1 MGILK
6 ESFYLVIGISSFF
19 RKEELCNMKTKQLI
33 YMKRKIVLGTI
44 PVVAILLIWLVWIRF
59 IAPTK
64 TMESSLNESIPLER
78 ISSFDLTMDIRDIFY
93 SLFYTETNKKEKIR
107 QVLTHK
113 NKEEK
118 IRKKPTYSLFFI

>member
-78 ISSFDLTMDIRDIFY
+78 ISSFDLTLISLLWISVIFSIVY
-93 SLFYTETNKKEKIR
+93 FIHIKIKKKKYAKNQRILSSLFNT
-107 QVLTHK
+107 
-113 NKEEK
+113 
-118 IRKKPTYSLFFI
+118 

>member
-1 MGILK
+1 
-6 ESFYLVIGISSFF
+6 
-19 RKEELCNMKTKQLI
+19 
-33 YMKRKIVLGTI
+33 
-44 PVVAILLIWLVWIRF
+44 
-59 IAPTK
+59 
-64 TMESSLNESIPLER
+64 
-78 ISSFDLTMDIRDIFY
+78 MDIRDIFY

>member
-19 RKEELCNMKTKQLI
+19 RKVELCNMKTKQLI

-78 ISSFDLTMDIRDIFY
+78 ISSFDLTLISLLWISVIFSIVY
-93 SLFYTETNKKEKIR
+93 FIQKRIKK
-107 QVLTHK
+107 
-113 NKEEK
+113 
-118 IRKKPTYSLFFI
+118 KKSGKS